1 MAVHFDHRLNTDDAG
16 INIDIGWLKNSPIL
30 AVLSYSEDRG
40 GTVSLFN
47 EEGEKLQHKPIA
59 HSSHPS
65 SYAWH
70 PTRKIIAVGWET
82 GEITLW
88 NEQDKELIEA
98 AHLHRSEVTVMR
110 WSSSGS
116 RLLSADNSGV
126 IIGWK
131 SDSKGRLGQDP
142 YQHHIQEPVTKII
155 SKPAPPPD
163 PGMDISSLA
172 RAAVSGDESALD
184 MFNWKRGGKNK
195 IASSP
200 FGPQES
206 LSFFVGGASGGVYF
220 MSESGRCI
228 QCFSVDTPIKELLFY
243 EEKNV
248 LVTITENLMLT
259 QHAVFGEGDTKEILK
274 VKMSGR
280 SDKPMFIWA
289 GKGVLATAT
298 GESMVRMWDL
308 DQDDNYILTLEG
320 HSGYDSGNEAIMC
333 LAYNSGTGVLAG
345 GTNMGNVA
353 LWKYT
358 PPAAGR
364 KIDGDEK
371 WRLQAPATVEGPVRQ
386 IEWSHSKGFMAV
398 NTIANVYVLCEQVM
412 IYSYKDQTAVVQYGP
427 GALSLEIFSA
437 GTHHDVKTEIQVKGI
452 CTTKDA
458 LAVWN
463 GKRVIVYDFAPD
475 KSMVKAAGTFAT
487 EAMIIALYEQNV
499 YTIEQNKVQVRTFQ
513 GTVKQLMT
521 FAEPE
526 GHPVSLDVC
535 GTYLVVATDVG
546 IIRVYDLSRREA
558 KPHSNPKNLADVIP
572 GFGAVVSAKVNC
584 AGNRV
589 SIQAV
594 TSEGK
599 PDHRMYFWDVEL
611 DTVQYFNFETG
622 RGEQDD
628 YPAPGGTQEA
638 ADDEDTNDAERGKT
652 QAAKDIAGRYPVSQ
666 HWDPAEPKLFVCEAW
681 NLIRSTADLSQ
692 NYKPSLTKI
701 VDEGPVEV
709 MVISLFCTPENGIL
723 IQDSFPLPP
732 SLSSLMGV
740 EVPYYIFT
748 KKSESNV
755 EELEQHSGPGIT
767 SGSSLQPKLVARK
780 IMRDFVGLESS
791 DKGTRDAM
799 MNFSFYLA
807 VGNMDE
813 AFKAIKLIK
822 SESVWENMA
831 KMCVK
836 SRRLDVASVCL
847 GNMGHARGAKALR
860 EAAKEP
866 ELDARVAVLAMQLG
880 LYEDAERLLRNC
892 KRYDLLNEFYQ
903 NQGQWQKA
911 LETAEMYDRIHLRT
925 TFYSYAR
932 HLEEQGDPL
941 AAIPNYEKSETHK
954 FEVPRMLADDPEQLE
969 EYVSRTTDKT
979 LHRWWAQYME
989 STGDMETAIQFY
1001 ETAQDFFSLV
1011 RVYCYCSN
1019 MEKASSICNET
1030 GDKAACYYLAR
1041 QYENQD
1047 QIKEA
1052 IHFFQRAQA
1061 YGSAIR
1067 LCKEHGFE
1075 DQLLNSALMGRP
1087 EDMMEA
1093 ARHYETKQGFQ
1104 DKAVMLY
1111 HKAGNYSKALD
1122 LAFTTKQFGAL
1133 QLISSDLDERAD
1145 PELLQ
1150 RCADFFLENGQFDK
1164 AVDLLAIGKKFW
1176 EAVKI
1181 CMDQTVEITEDL
1193 SEKLTPDKD
1202 FDPDPMARL
1211 KILEAIAEV
1220 CMHQGAYHLATKKFT
1235 QAGNKI
1241 KAMKALLKSG
1251 DTEKIMFFAGVS
1263 RQREIYV
1270 MAANYLQSLDWRK
1283 DPEVMKNII
1292 AFYTKGRAL
1301 DALAS
1306 FYDACAQVEIDEYQN
1321 YDKALG
1327 ALGEA
1332 YKCMSK
1338 AKMDDSMLQ
1347 EERLGAIKHKMAL
1360 IKRFVMARRSYQ
1372 ENSEEAIK
1380 QCQVLLEEQDLDSA
1394 VRIGDIYG
1402 FMIEHYASKD
1412 RWKAAHA
1419 HLEELQS
1426 RMPGIHLGYYVNSK
1440 TIEAIFQALAL
1451 PMDRSYGTKSQ
1462 DRGFTGGFRV
1472 GGGDGEGDEEHGEF
1486 IEEEVIEDNV

>member
-1 MAVHFDHRLNTDDAG
+1 MAVHFDHRLNTEDAG
-16 INIDIGWLKNSPIL
+16 INIDIGWLQTSPIL

-40 GTVSLFN
+40 GSVSLFN
-47 EEGEKLQHKPIA
+47 EEGEKLPHKPIA
-59 HSSHPS
+59 HQSHPS

-82 GEITLW
+82 GEITIW

-110 WSSSGS
+110 WSSNGT

-155 SKPAPPPD
+155 SKPVPPPD

-184 MFNWKRGGKNK
+184 MFNWKRGGKSK
-195 IASSP
+195 IGASP

-206 LSFFVGGASGGVYF
+206 LSFFVGGASGGVYY

-228 QCFSVDTPIKELLFY
+228 QCFSVDTPVKELLFY

-280 SDKPMFIWA
+280 SDKPTFIWAGKGVLATATGESMVKMSGRSDKPTFIWA

-320 HSGYDSGNEAIMC
+320 HSGYDASTEAIMC

-358 PPAAGR
+358 PPLPGR
-364 KIDGDEK
+364 KVDGDEK

-412 IYSYKDQTAVVQYGP
+412 SYSYKDQTAVVQYGP
-427 GALSLEIFSA
+427 GALSLEMFSA
-437 GTHHDVKTEIQVKGI
+437 GKHHDLKTEIQVKGI

-463 GKRVIVYDFAPD
+463 GKRVIVYEFTPD

-487 EAMIIALYEQNV
+487 EAMIISLYEQNV

-526 GHPVSLDVC
+526 GHPVSLNVC
-535 GTYLVVATDVG
+535 GSFLVVATDVG

-558 KPHSNPKNLADVIP
+558 KPHSSPKNLADVIP

-589 SIQAV
+589 SVQAI
-594 TSEGK
+594 TYEGK

-628 YPAPGGTQEA
+628 YPHPGGTQEA
-638 ADDEDTNDAERGKT
+638 GEDEDTNDAERGKN

-666 HWDPAEPKLFVCEAW
+666 HWDPAEPKLFVCEAQI
-681 NLIRSTADLSQ
+681 LSHTVADLNQQ
-692 NYKPSLTKI
+692 NKPSLTKI

-709 MVISLFCTPENGIL
+709 MIISLFCTPENGIM
-723 IQDSFPLPP
+723 IQDSFPQPP
-732 SLSSLMGV
+732 TLGSLMGV
-740 EVPYYIFT
+740 EVPYHIFT
-748 KKSESNV
+748 KKSESST
-755 EELEQHSGPGIT
+755 EELEQQGGSGI
-767 SGSSLQPKLVARK
+767 SSESQLQPKLVARK

-866 ELDARVAVLAMQLG
+866 ELDARVAVLAVQLG

-925 TFYSYAR
+925 TFYSFAR
-932 HLEEQGDPL
+932 HLEEQGDTL
-941 AAIPNYEKSETHK
+941 GAIPNYEKSETHK

-1093 ARHYETKQGFQ
+1093 ARYYETKQGFQ

-1150 RCADFFLENGQFDK
+1150 RCADFFLENGQYDK

-1176 EAVKI
+1176 DAVKI

-1193 SEKLTPDKD
+1193 AEKLTPDKD

-1241 KAMKALLKSG
+1241 K
-1251 DTEKIMFFAGVS
+1251 
-1263 RQREIYV
+1263 
-1270 MAANYLQSLDWRK
+1270 
-1283 DPEVMKNII
+1283 
-1292 AFYTKGRAL
+1292 
-1301 DALAS
+1301 
-1306 FYDACAQVEIDEYQN
+1306 
-1321 YDKALG
+1321 
-1327 ALGEA
+1327 
-1332 YKCMSK
+1332 
-1338 AKMDDSMLQ
+1338 
-1347 EERLGAIKHKMAL
+1347 
-1360 IKRFVMARRSYQ
+1360 
-1372 ENSEEAIK
+1372 
-1380 QCQVLLEEQDLDSA
+1380 
-1394 VRIGDIYG
+1394 
-1402 FMIEHYASKD
+1402 
-1412 RWKAAHA
+1412 
-1419 HLEELQS
+1419 
-1426 RMPGIHLGYYVNSK
+1426 
-1440 TIEAIFQALAL
+1440 
-1451 PMDRSYGTKSQ
+1451 
-1462 DRGFTGGFRV
+1462 
-1472 GGGDGEGDEEHGEF
+1472 
-1486 IEEEVIEDNV
+1486 